1 MFPLL
6 VTNFVC
12 VGSGQV
18 VYGFGYVFE
27 AFSLKKKNCL
37 PVLKSIIRVAGVN
50 QNIEVAGCKSKTI
63 NLKKMLKSAIELKQ
77 TAKLGDS
84 MLL

>member
-1 MFPLL
+1 M
-6 VTNFVC
+6 
-12 VGSGQV
+12 
-18 VYGFGYVFE
+18 
-27 AFSLKKKNCL
+27 
-37 PVLKSIIRVAGVN
+37 LKSIIRVAGVN

-84 MLL
+84 MLLWALVILTFVVIKLLITAATKNGALKDIFKASQH